1 MLKDYDLKQLVSPL
15 LQWFLN
21 HARVLPW
28 REEPTPY
35 RVWVSEIMLQQT
47 RVEAVKPYFERFTTA
62 LPDAKALAV
71 CPEDELLKLW
81 EGLGYY
87 NRVRNMQ
94 KAAVEVVEYYGG
106 QLPADYEKLLKLK
119 GIGHYTAGAVASIAY
134 GIPVPAVDG
143 NVLRVL
149 TRVSA
154 DDTDIMKQSFRNEM
168 EKLLEKLMHGADG
181 RNEKNVFPW
190 MEDAD
195 DLRAKVYHQNLAG
208 AFNQALMELGAT
220 ICVPNGAPLCTE
232 CPWKDFCEAKK
243 QELIGQI
250 PVKSKAKPRK
260 IEKKTVLIL
269 RDDEKVAIRKRPA
282 KGLLAGLYEL
292 PNVEGN
298 MGQEEVLSMVK
309 EMGYAPIRIQP
320 LGEAKHIFSH
330 IEWHMTGY
338 AVRVEEPEMHPQVQC
353 EKNRADGLLFVEAE
367 DAKEKYAIPS
377 AFAAYAKYM
386 NILLGNEK
394 KFTRF
399 GIVNKKA
406 MNAEAKKALDAIGF
420 EGVDP
425 STPIDSLNMQDRKL
439 VEIAKTVY
447 QQPEMLVVD
456 ETTTALSQKGRD
468 IIYGIMKKMK
478 EENKAVVFIS
488 HDLEELMVTCDTLT
502 VLRDGE
508 LITTLSKKEMNEDDI
523 KKYMVG
529 REMQGDYYRSDYGTP
544 VSDEVVLKMEDVYRY
559 RNADE
564 FLHGVT

>member
-1 MLKDYDLKQLVSPL
+1 MLKDYDLEQLVSPL

-62 LPDAKALAV
+62 LPDADALSA

-94 KAAVEVVEYYGG
+94 KAAVEVVENYGG

-154 DDTDIMKQSFRNEM
+154 DDTDIMKQSFRNQM
-168 EKLLEKLMHGADG
+168 ETLLEKLMHGSSD
-181 RNEKNVFPW
+181 RNEKNVFSW

-195 DLRAKVYHQNLAG
+195 DLRMQVYHQNLAG

-220 ICVPNGAPLCTE
+220 VCVPNGAPLCEE
-232 CPWKDFCEAKK
+232 CPWKDLCEAKK
-243 QELIGQI
+243 QGLIGQI

-260 IEKKTVLIL
+260 IEEKTVLIL
-269 RDDEKVAIRKRPA
+269 RDDDKVAIRKRPQ

-292 PNVEGN
+292 PNVEGS
-298 MGQEEVLSMVK
+298 MGQEEVVSLVK
-309 EMGYAPIRIQP
+309 QMGYAPIRIQP

-338 AVRVEEPEMHPQVQC
+338 VIRVEEPEMRQQVQSGSQ
-353 EKNRADGLLFVEAE
+353 KDDLLFVNAE

-386 NILLGNEK
+386 NIFLGNEK
-394 KFTRF
+394 N
-399 GIVNKKA
+399 I
-406 MNAEAKKALDAIGF
+406 
-420 EGVDP
+420 
-425 STPIDSLNMQDRKL
+425 
-439 VEIAKTVY
+439 
-447 QQPEMLVVD
+447 
-456 ETTTALSQKGRD
+456 
-468 IIYGIMKKMK
+468 
-478 EENKAVVFIS
+478 
-488 HDLEELMVTCDTLT
+488 
-502 VLRDGE
+502 
-508 LITTLSKKEMNEDDI
+508 
-523 KKYMVG
+523 
-529 REMQGDYYRSDYGTP
+529 
-544 VSDEVVLKMEDVYRY
+544 
-559 RNADE
+559 
-564 FLHGVT
+564 